1 MRNRYTPLAAAI
13 LSTLPLPGH
22 ADTADAG
29 GTAEAPRQITI
40 TSTALGDEQS
50 SYTPVTATV
59 GSRLPAE
66 LKDTPQSVTVI
77 NEAVLDDQA
86 ATTLV
91 EALRNVPGITI
102 SAGEGGNI
110 GDNINLRGFSA
121 RTDLFLDGFRD
132 RGQYSRDVFALD
144 AVEVLKGP
152 SSMLFGRGSTGGV
165 INQVSKRPDLK
176 DRSEISATVG
186 TDDYYRATFDTN
198 HKLSET
204 AAVRLSA
211 FWQDIG
217 YDRNNVEKQD
227 FGLAPSLRMGIG
239 GDTEVTVSALLQRNN
254 DVPDYGGPLLRPT
267 DTVTPAKPVDIG
279 NRFYGY
285 STDHFDQDIDS
296 LSVAIRHKLN
306 DTVTLRN
313 RTSASR
319 VTIDAAPTPLGTVTV
334 VGTAAGPCKTQYG
347 SVPLSSIPLSCLQAQ
362 RQDRDRDIVD
372 TALSNQTDLI
382 MKFGTGLLRHTVLTG
397 LEVGR
402 DSYDFERYY
411 WNPANPVLP
420 LETTT
425 TGPHPGSAQLGQVT
439 NTEAK
444 SRAVYAN
451 EQLDVGQQWKVV
463 AGVRY
468 ERFETETLNK
478 TFAITPAPSAL
489 PARLSNN
496 DDMLSTR
503 AGLLFQP
510 TPAQS
515 YYVSYGTSFNPSA
528 EAVTQSAN
536 NASLDPEKNR
546 SWELGGKWTFADE
559 TVLLNAA
566 VFRVEKQNART
577 TDPATSVV
585 SLDGDVRV
593 EGFETSIT
601 GQISPE
607 WQVIGGYTYLDSEV
621 LASKDR
627 TTIALG
633 GTDTVSGSIST
644 IVGQPDVY
652 VYSQGKDYQNT
663 PRHNATLWTTFRL
676 TPQWQVGAGASGASS
691 RFVNNFETAEVD
703 GYVRGDAMVAYL
715 QPAWDLRLNVQNVTD
730 KLYYETA
737 SSGRATAAMGRRT
750 LLTGTWR
757 F

>member
-1 MRNRYTPLAAAI
+1 MPHRPSSLTAAVLSVLASPGFAETTEGAGALPEVTVSGAAQAEDRAYTPA
-13 LSTLPLPGH
+13 T
-22 ADTADAG
+22 
-29 GTAEAPRQITI
+29 
-40 TSTALGDEQS
+40 TS
-50 SYTPVTATV
+50 V

-66 LKDTPQSVTVI
+66 LRDTPQSVTVI
-77 NEAVLDDQA
+77 NQAVLDDQA
-86 ATTLV
+86 ATSLV
-91 EALRNVPGITI
+91 EALRNVPGITL

-176 DRSEISATVG
+176 DRSEVSATVG

-198 HKLSET
+198 HKLSDS

-239 GDTEVTVSALLQRNN
+239 GDTEVTVSALLQRNS
-254 DVPDYGGPLLRPT
+254 DVPDYGGPLLRAT

-279 NRFYGY
+279 SRFYGF
-285 STDHFDQDIDS
+285 SSDHFDQDIDS
-296 LSVAIRHKLN
+296 LAVAIRHTFN
-306 DTVTLRN
+306 AHVTLRN
-313 RTSASR
+313 RTSATR
-319 VTIDAAPTPLGTVTV
+319 VTVDASPTPLGTVTV
-334 VGTAAGPCKTQYG
+334 VGTAAGPCKTRYG

-362 RQDRDRDIVD
+362 RQDRDRDVID

-382 MKFGTGLLRHTVLTG
+382 TKFSTGSLQHTVLTG

-402 DSYDFERYY
+402 DNYDFQRYY

-420 LETTT
+420 LDSTN
-425 TGPHPGSAQLGQVT
+425 TGDRPGSAQLGQVT
-439 NTEAK
+439 RTEAQT
-444 SRAVYAN
+444 RAVYAN
-451 EQLDVGQQWKVV
+451 EQLDIGKQWKVV

-468 ERFETETLNK
+468 EHFETVTHNK
-478 TFAITPAPSAL
+478 TFAITPAPAAL

-503 AGLLFQP
+503 TGLLFQP

-515 YYVSYGTSFNPSA
+515 YYLSYGTSFNPSA
-528 EAVTQSAN
+528 EAVTQTAS

-546 SWELGGKWTFADE
+546 SYELGGKWTLADE
-559 TVLLNAA
+559 AVLLNAA

-585 SLDGDVRV
+585 TLDGNVRV
-593 EGFETSIT
+593 EGVETSIT
-601 GQISPE
+601 GQLSPE
-607 WQVIGGYTYLDSEV
+607 WQVIGGYTFLNSEV
-621 LASKDR
+621 LDSRDR

-633 GTDTVSGSIST
+633 GADTTSGGVT
-644 IVGQPDVY
+644 TVVGQPDVF
-652 VYSQGKDYQNT
+652 VYSRGKDYQNT
-663 PRHNATLWTTFRL
+663 PRHSATLWTTYRL
-676 TPQWQVGAGASGASS
+676 TPQWQIGGGATGSS
-691 RFVNNFETAEVD
+691 RRFVNNFETAEVD

-715 QPAWDLRLNVQNVTD
+715 RPSWDLRLNVQNLTD

-737 SSGRATAAMGRRT
+737 SSGRAIAAMGRRT